1 MRIFYYS
8 NYIYFNFRSFA
19 DRLVADRFALT
30 LENCDPGLKDVLELV
45 FDLYLVT
52 LLEKNLSFFV
62 ISGLL
67 QPADVSK
74 VKRRGAELCAELGP
88 QVTLILPPPPPP
100 PFSDLQ

>member
-1 MRIFYYS
+1 MS
-8 NYIYFNFRSFA
+8 VSLESCDA
-19 DRLVADRFALT
+19 ALK
-30 LENCDPGLKDVLELV
+30 PVLGKL

-67 QPADVSK
+67 QPADIGR

-88 QVTLILPPPPPP
+88 QVWYLFFRDGLGSGLVGKLKVNKS
-100 PFSDLQ
+100 FSDTYIFK

>member
-1 MRIFYYS
+1 
-8 NYIYFNFRSFA
+8 
-19 DRLVADRFALT
+19 VADRVSVSLESCDAALK
-30 LENCDPGLKDVLELV
+30 PVLGKL

-67 QPADVSK
+67 QPADIGR

-88 QVTLILPPPPPP
+88 QVRYHFCFLCVLIRIGGN
-100 PFSDLQ
+100 

>member
-1 MRIFYYS
+1 
-8 NYIYFNFRSFA
+8 
-19 DRLVADRFALT
+19 VADRVSVSLESCEAALK
-30 LENCDPGLKDVLELV
+30 PVLGKL

-67 QPADVSK
+67 QPADIGR

-88 QVTLILPPPPPP
+88 QVRYLFYVFHEGLG
-100 PFSDLQ
+100 SGLVEN

>member
-1 MRIFYYS
+1 MS
-8 NYIYFNFRSFA
+8 VS
-19 DRLVADRFALT
+19 
-30 LENCDPGLKDVLELV
+30 LESCDAGLKPVLGKL

-67 QPADVSK
+67 QPADIGR

-88 QVTLILPPPPPP
+88 QVRYLFVFHEGLRIRIGRKIE
-100 PFSDLQ
+100 SK

>member
-1 MRIFYYS
+1 
-8 NYIYFNFRSFA
+8 
-19 DRLVADRFALT
+19 VAVSLESCEAALK
-30 LENCDPGLKDVLELV
+30 PVLGKI

-67 QPADVSK
+67 QPADIGK

-88 QVTLILPPPPPP
+88 QVSVLV
-100 PFSDLQ
+100 FFHCDSDLDISLGNPYLLCTKVGISSRLIN